1 MLHLMIILV
10 LRVGDGYG
18 RQVVTHQALR
28 CLAPVELLVRLL
40 CLLLILHHP
49 LLQSS
54 LTHREACRLV
64 SFDTIY
70 DSHERGDVLEVAFY
84 DLNEIWEELGR
95 HILEEMAQVC
105 DFYLH
110 LAFDV

>member
-1 MLHLMIILV
+1 MLHLMVILV
-10 LRVGDGYG
+10 LRVGDAYG

-28 CLAPVELLVRLL
+28 CLAPVKLEVPLF
-40 CLLLILHHP
+40 CFLLILRHP

-54 LTHREACRLV
+54 LTHRIACSQV
-64 SFDTIY
+64 SFDAK
-70 DSHERGDVLEVAFY
+70 DNSHERGYVLEVTFY
-84 DLNEIWEELGR
+84 DPNEIWEELGR
-95 HILEEMAQVC
+95 HILEEVAQIC

>member
-1 MLHLMIILV
+1 MLHLMVILV
-10 LRVGDGYG
+10 LRVGEGYG

-28 CLAPVELLVRLL
+28 CLAPVELEVRLL
-40 CLLLILHHP
+40 CLLFILRHP

-54 LTHREACRLV
+54 LTHRVACRQV
-64 SFDTIY
+64 SFDAID
-70 DSHERGDVLEVAFY
+70 DSHERGYVLEVTFY
-84 DLNEIWEELGR
+84 DPNEIWEELGR
-95 HILEEMAQVC
+95 HILEEVAQIC

>member
-10 LRVGDGYG
+10 LGVGQGYG

-28 CLAPVELLVRLL
+28 CLARVEPLVRLL

-49 LLQSS
+49 LLQSR
-54 LTHREACRLV
+54 LTHRIACSQV
-64 SFDTIY
+64 SFDAID
-70 DSHERGDVLEVAFY
+70 DSHERSYVLEVAFY
-84 DLNEIWEELGR
+84 DPNEIWEELGR
-95 HILEEMAQVC
+95 HILEEVAQIC